1 MITSEKVFQENSYL
15 TELKAEVIS
24 CIKKDD
30 YYEAILDKTIFYPHM
45 SGGQPK
51 DKGTINNIEVFDVQE
66 HVDEIIHKL
75 REPVS
80 GTVDLSINFNIR
92 FDYMQQ
98 HTGQHILSYAFAELF
113 NGNTVGFHLS
123 DTYTTVDID
132 MPLTEDMIEQAE
144 MLSNK
149 IIYENKAMTALVYTY
164 EEALKLNLRKAPI
177 ELDKLRIISIED
189 YDVCACGGTHVNY
202 TGEIG
207 IIKVTKFERYKN
219 GTRVEFLCGNR
230 ALNDYIIKNKNILS
244 LAQILACRTD
254 MLLDNFEKV
263 LNENRKLKKD
273 VSALNNQLSDYK
285 AREYK
290 NNAAIKDGIS
300 YIFVYSDNDV
310 KDLRFICSKIT
321 EDDNYV
327 AVLTSETDNTCNL
340 VIGQSKNLNLDI
352 KNIFE
357 QCKTLINGKG
367 GGSNYLMQCSGNV
380 LKGNGCLE
388 FARNTLL
395 NINI

>member
-1 MITSEKVFQENSYL
+1 
-15 TELKAEVIS
+15 
-24 CIKKDD
+24 
-30 YYEAILDKTIFYPHM
+30 
-45 SGGQPK
+45 
-51 DKGTINNIEVFDVQE
+51 
-66 HVDEIIHKL
+66 
-75 REPVS
+75 
-80 GTVDLSINFNIR
+80 
-92 FDYMQQ
+92 
-98 HTGQHILSYAFAELF
+98 
-113 NGNTVGFHLS
+113 
-123 DTYTTVDID
+123 
-132 MPLTEDMIEQAE
+132 
-144 MLSNK
+144 
-149 IIYENKAMTALVYTY
+149 
-164 EEALKLNLRKAPI
+164 
-177 ELDKLRIISIED
+177 
-189 YDVCACGGTHVNY
+189 
-202 TGEIG
+202 
-207 IIKVTKFERYKN
+207 
-219 GTRVEFLCGNR
+219 
-230 ALNDYIIKNKNILS
+230 
-244 LAQILACRTD
+244 